1 MQRIYLAQINNS
13 FGGQAFLPYSVG
25 MLWSYAASQ
34 ADIADSYELGGM
46 LFLREPLPAAMAR
59 IRDPSVLALSCYL
72 WNWNYNMALAK
83 LVKQAHPGCVIVLG
97 GPEVPS
103 TGFDSETEI
112 ADYLVHDEGEITF
125 AELLRIMRDSGDP
138 STVNGISFRRDGQAI
153 KTESRPRLS
162 DLSVIPSPYT
172 TGIFSNL
179 IEANPQIA
187 WHASQETHRGCPY
200 SCTFCDWGSAVYTKI
215 RQFDQQ
221 RLLDELEWF
230 GNNQI
235 DLLYN
240 CDANYGIYKR
250 DIDLTQAMVDT
261 KARLGYPQKFRASY
275 AKRSDQKV
283 FEISR
288 LLNQAGMSKGV
299 TLSMQSMDPHT
310 LDVIKRKNIAIDDF
324 RPLVERYRQHGIPT
338 YTELIIGL
346 PGETLASYK
355 AGIETLLQG
364 GQHDNLVIYTCMVL
378 RNSEMADPMHMV
390 EQGIVKQRV
399 PLMDNHSSTRPDE
412 IAEYNDI
419 VIATSSMPHA
429 DWRQAYRLS
438 WIVQALHCLGL
449 TQYLAMD
456 HWRVN
461 GSYVEFYEKLL
472 RLHQGQQT
480 LLGLQIARVDSTLD
494 LMLSGAEDLAQ
505 SDPRF
510 GDVNWPVEELTF
522 LQLRSQAAEFYAEL
536 IPFLRD
542 WMTDAHI
549 ADAIDFQQ
557 RWILGPEHHQ
567 RDQQNYA
574 HHIPYMIDAALRG
587 NTGPVLRQPVSVVFS
602 SEHSQSSLED
612 WARRIVWYGRKQA
625 LHKRS
630 IHVVI

>member
-1 MQRIYLAQINNS
+1 MC
-13 FGGQAFLPYSVG
+13 
-25 MLWSYAASQ
+25 
-34 ADIADSYELGGM
+34 
-46 LFLREPLPAAMAR
+46 
-59 IRDPSVLALSCYL
+59 IRD
-72 WNWNYNMALAK
+72 
-83 LVKQAHPGCVIVLG
+83 
-97 GPEVPS
+97 
-103 TGFDSETEI
+103 
-112 ADYLVHDEGEITF
+112 
-125 AELLRIMRDSGDP
+125 R
-138 STVNGISFRRDGQAI
+138 
-153 KTESRPRLS
+153 
-162 DLSVIPSPYT
+162 
-172 TGIFSNL
+172 
-179 IEANPQIA
+179 
-187 WHASQETHRGCPY
+187 
-200 SCTFCDWGSAVYTKI
+200 
-215 RQFDQQ
+215 
-221 RLLDELEWF
+221 
-230 GNNQI
+230 
-235 DLLYN
+235 
-240 CDANYGIYKR
+240 
-250 DIDLTQAMVDT
+250 
-261 KARLGYPQKFRASY
+261 
-275 AKRSDQKV
+275 
-283 FEISR
+283 
-288 LLNQAGMSKGV
+288 
-299 TLSMQSMDPHT
+299 
-310 LDVIKRKNIAIDDF
+310 
-324 RPLVERYRQHGIPT
+324 HGIPT

-378 RNSEMADPMHMV
+378 RNSEMADPMHIV

-567 RDQQNYA
+567 RDQQEYA
-574 HHIPYMIDAALRG
+574 HHIPYMICLLYTSDAAD
-587 NTGPVLRQPVSVVFS
+587 
-602 SEHSQSSLED
+602 E
-612 WARRIVWYGRKQA
+612 
-625 LHKRS
+625 
-630 IHVVI
+630 